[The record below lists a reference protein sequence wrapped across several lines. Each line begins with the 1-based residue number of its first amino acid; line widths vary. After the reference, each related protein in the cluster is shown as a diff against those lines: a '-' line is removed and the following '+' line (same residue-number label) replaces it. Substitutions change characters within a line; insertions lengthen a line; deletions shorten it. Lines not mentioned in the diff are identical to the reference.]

1 VPDVSAPKPVV
12 IKKVA
17 AITVRK
23 PVVVKK
29 IGTSTTAPTP
39 PPESTAPTVS
49 MAPVTAVTSA
59 GVIRGGRIR
68 GGAGASLIGR
78 QHNEPTMGDA
88 PGMPPPPPRGL
99 VSQVDATPPAATTAA
114 VGGLIRGGRIRN
126 AKLPAQAA
134 EELPL
139 VPQSEDDAFK
149 MHMQR
154 KAVERFNRRA

>member
-1 VPDVSAPKPVV
+1 MV

-29 IGTSTTAPTP
+29 IGTSTPAPTP
-39 PPESTAPTVS
+39 PPEPTAPAVT

-68 GGAGASLIGR
+68 GGAGASLIAR
-78 QHNEPTMGDA
+78 QHSELAVGDA
-88 PGMPPPPPRGL
+88 PGMPPPPPR
-99 VSQVDATPPAATTAA
+99 SQIDAPPPAAAA
-114 VGGLIRGGRIRN
+114 AAMGGLVRGGRIRN
-126 AKLPAQAA
+126 AKLPAEAAA
-134 EELPL
+134 EPPL
-139 VPQSEDDAFK
+139 APQSEDEAFK

>member
-1 VPDVSAPKPVV
+1 M

-29 IGTSTTAPTP
+29 IATSTTAPTP
-39 PPESTAPTVS
+39 PLESTAPAVT
-49 MAPVTAVTSA
+49 MAPVTAVTST

-68 GGAGASLIGR
+68 GGAGASLIAR
-78 QHNEPTMGDA
+78 QHSEPAVGDA
-88 PGMPPPPPRGL
+88 PGMPPPPPRAL
-99 VSQVDATPPAATTAA
+99 VSQIDAPPPAASTAA

-126 AKLPAQAA
+126 AKLPTEAAA
-134 EELPL
+134 EPPL
-139 VPQSEDDAFK
+139 VPQSEDEAFK